1 MCHLHLQPSRQQRA
15 ARPWLGYHQQ
25 HGGLNLRHT
34 VARHRA
40 SSRTRKASVAKQA
53 EALLCRTLGI
63 LDNDEDITERTL
75 DSFAARFRDQLPDDV
90 LEAMRAFFRL
100 DDPHINAAK
109 DGLIGHGGAGA
120 LDHGDGKAQTT
131 VA

>member
-1 MCHLHLQPSRQQRA
+1 M
-15 ARPWLGYHQQ
+15 
-25 HGGLNLRHT
+25 
-34 VARHRA
+34 
-40 SSRTRKASVAKQA
+40 AKQA

-63 LDNDEDITERTL
+63 IDNDEDITERTL

-90 LEAMRAFFRL
+90 LEAMRAFFHL

-109 DGLIGHGGAGA
+109 DDLIGHGGAGA
-120 LDHGDGKAQTT
+120 LDHGDGEAHTT